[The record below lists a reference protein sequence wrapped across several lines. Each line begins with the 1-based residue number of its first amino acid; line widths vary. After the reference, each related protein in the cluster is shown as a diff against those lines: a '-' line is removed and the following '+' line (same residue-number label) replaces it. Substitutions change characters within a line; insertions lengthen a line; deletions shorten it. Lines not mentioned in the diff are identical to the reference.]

1 MKLKSFLKLIFFAFS
16 QMISS
21 VAQSQSFPPPPDE
34 EIFVRSEQ
42 MPRFP
47 GCEDISGTIQEKT
60 LCAEKKMLEYIYTNL
75 KYPAEAR
82 ENGISGQVVLK
93 FVVDK
98 NGKIGKVEVLRNP
111 GGGLAE
117 AAQSV
122 VESMNNLPE
131 PWSPGMQRGR
141 PVSVWYTLPV
151 KFSLAEDDIDNSG
164 KENTS
169 NSQSGRDVSSDPEI
183 KTLIPYNFKVITLGS
198 GDAAKAGD
206 YVYFTARITSDDG
219 KILNEMMDEGQL
231 PNLLIP
237 DKLPTGADANPILE
251 MIMKSKVD
259 GVYQLIMPI
268 ESIPNKSPDMAHLKH
283 VVYEICVKKILNQEA
298 NKKLL
303 EEQYAAFKIK
313 AAAYQEKFPAIEELV
328 KTTLVDYKAG
338 RLETQSTASGLKYY
352 ILKEGEG
359 DLAKK
364 DSKVT
369 TNYYG
374 TLMDGTLFDNSFQR
388 GQGFTFTLGQGHVI
402 KGWDEGFSLLNKGSK
417 ALFFIPSELG
427 YGETGSPPVMP
438 ANAELLFYVELED
451 INE

>member
-1 MKLKSFLKLIFFAFS
+1 MIKFFNIAILFLYCFILSGQDFPP
-16 QMISS
+16 
-21 VAQSQSFPPPPDE
+21 PPPPDE
-34 EIFVRSEQ
+34 DIFVLSEV

-47 GCEDISGTIQEKT
+47 GCEQLDGTNEEKAK
-60 LCAEKKMLEYIYTNL
+60 CAEKKMLKYIYTNL

-82 ENGISGQVVLK
+82 VYGISGQVVLK

-98 NGKIGKVEVLRNP
+98 NGKIGKVEVHRNP

-117 AAQSV
+117 AVQSV

-151 KFSLAEDDIDNSG
+151 KFGLAEDDIDNSG

-169 NSQSGRDVSSDPEI
+169 NSQSGQDVSSGPEI
-183 KTLIPYNFKVITLGS
+183 KTPIPYNFKLISLGS
-198 GDAAKAGD
+198 GDAAKTGD
-206 YVYFTARITSDDG
+206 YVYFTAKITGDDG
-219 KILNEMMDEGQL
+219 EILNEMMDETQL

-237 DKLPTGADANPILE
+237 DKLPTGANSNPILE
-251 MIMKSKVD
+251 MIMKSKVGD
-259 GVYQLIMPI
+259 IYHLTMPI
-268 ESIPNKSPDMAHLKH
+268 EPGTYTSPEMTHLKFMVH
-283 VVYEICVKKILNQEA
+283 EICIKRILNEEA

-303 EEQYAAFKIK
+303 EEQHAAFKIK
-313 AAAYQEKFPAIEELV
+313 AAAYKEKLPAIEELV
-328 KTTLVDYKAG
+328 KTALADYKLG
-338 RLETQSTASGLKYY
+338 KLKTKSTASGLKYY
-352 ILKEGEG
+352 IVKKGEG
-359 DLAKK
+359 DNAKAK
-364 DSKVT
+364 SKLT

-374 TLMDGTLFDNSFQR
+374 ILMDGTLIDNSYTR
-388 GQGFTFTLGQGHVI
+388 GQEFTFPLGQGHVI
-402 KGWDEGFSLLNKGSK
+402 SGWDEGFTLLNKGSK

-427 YGETGSPPVMP
+427 YGETGSPPLIP